1 MFNSIGSHKPMS
13 APTESRMSAM
23 RAMPETT
30 KGLCNHCAAE
40 RHGSSHSMIHI
51 AHPNIRRP
59 MGRYAVLQQ
68 CVPQL
73 IDRADVLIAQ
83 AQAGK
88 TSAIGWLLVRG
99 PAEQIFVKRFC
110 TSGVGCSQIDPT
122 EASGIYF
129 AELHHGSH
137 FSSYISQGRD
147 AAGCSTAAYR
157 DHAAA
162 VIGSMMVRTSVT
174 LLAGKPL
181 SLACS

>member
-1 MFNSIGSHKPMS
+1 MLQK
-13 APTESRMSAM
+13 R
-23 RAMPETT
+23 
-30 KGLCNHCAAE
+30 
-40 RHGSSHSMIHI
+40 I
-51 AHPNIRRP
+51 A
-59 MGRYAVLQQ
+59 
-68 CVPQL
+68 QL
-73 IDRADVLIAQ
+73 IDPADVLVTHPQTCKA
-83 AQAGK
+83 AAV
-88 TSAIGWLLVRG
+88 GWLLVRSLS
-99 PAEQIFVKRFC
+99 EEILVKFFRAA
-110 TSGVGCSQIDPT
+110 GVGRGEIDPT